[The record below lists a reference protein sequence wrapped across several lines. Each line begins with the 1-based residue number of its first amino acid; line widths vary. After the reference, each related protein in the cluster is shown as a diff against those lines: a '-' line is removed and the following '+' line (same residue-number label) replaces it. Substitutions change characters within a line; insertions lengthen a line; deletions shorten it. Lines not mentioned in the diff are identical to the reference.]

1 MLGWKAGRSS
11 EPGPYDRCGMK
22 RSPADETL
30 LTAVRMVTGIS
41 VRAAAEAGNLS
52 PVQLR
57 ALTLLQRMG
66 AANLV
71 GLADA
76 MGITVSTASRM
87 VDRLVAAG
95 WVTRAPSP
103 ANRREVALSLTH
115 EGRRVLDRYDDLR
128 LAAVHACL
136 RAAEGRTQNNL
147 LDALRSVLAAADG

>member
-1 MLGWKAGRSS
+1 
-11 EPGPYDRCGMK
+11 MK
-22 RSPADETL
+22 RSPVDETL
-30 LTAVRMVTGIS
+30 LAAVRAVTGMS
-41 VRAAAEAGNLS
+41 VRAATEAGNLS
-52 PVQLR
+52 TVQLR
-57 ALTLLQRMG
+57 ALTLLQGMG

-71 GLADA
+71 GLAAA

-103 ANRREVALSLTH
+103 VNRREVALSLTR
-115 EGRRVLDRYDDLR
+115 EGRRVLDHYDDLR

-136 RAAEGRTQNNL
+136 GVVEAHTQHAL